1 VWDAN
6 NNGASLLKSALCF
19 PIGLTMRAEHV
30 RDNGSKYDV
39 DDIAYWEENV
49 TLGVQNVCF
58 FRSTGVPVLPQL
70 TAHST
75 LHPPLQHLLE
85 KYEVALCSNNDFN
98 RFEHKQGYKKI
109 LTSVVFT

>member
-30 RDNGSKYDV
+30 RDNVSKYDV

-85 KYEVALCSNNDFN
+85 KYEVALCSNNYFN
-98 RFEHKQGYKKI
+98 RFEHKQGTRKP
-109 LTSVVFT
+109 FPA